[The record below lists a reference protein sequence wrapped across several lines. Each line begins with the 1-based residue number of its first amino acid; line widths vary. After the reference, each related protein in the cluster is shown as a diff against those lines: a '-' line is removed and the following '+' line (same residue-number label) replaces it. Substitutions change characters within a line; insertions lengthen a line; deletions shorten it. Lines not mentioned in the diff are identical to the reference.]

1 LERQRNVMPDI
12 RAVPTEE
19 VRRFYRE
26 ALVRF
31 KAQQDK
37 DEAAVPTPEPV
48 ARRVERS
55 LDTENPRL
63 HSSVGMLSQRIGVP
77 LKRFVP

>member
-1 LERQRNVMPDI
+1 M
-12 RAVPTEE
+12 
-19 VRRFYRE
+19 
-26 ALVRF
+26 
-31 KAQQDK
+31 
-37 DEAAVPTPEPV
+37 PTPEPV
-48 ARRVERS
+48 ARRVARS

>member
-1 LERQRNVMPDI
+1 MPKI

-19 VRRFYRE
+19 VRRFFRE
-26 ALVRF
+26 ALVPF

-48 ARRVERS
+48 ARRVARS